1 MKFNAKISIM
11 MPRFV
16 FTEQIVLVL
25 QTLPIAPEI
34 ISFTSMCPF
43 IVASLI
49 VNFSGWLK
57 PQFSHNF
64 IVSIA
69 N

>member
-16 FTEQIVLVL
+16 FTEQIVLF

-34 ISFTSMCPF
+34 ISFRRICPF

-64 IVSIA
+64 NVSIA